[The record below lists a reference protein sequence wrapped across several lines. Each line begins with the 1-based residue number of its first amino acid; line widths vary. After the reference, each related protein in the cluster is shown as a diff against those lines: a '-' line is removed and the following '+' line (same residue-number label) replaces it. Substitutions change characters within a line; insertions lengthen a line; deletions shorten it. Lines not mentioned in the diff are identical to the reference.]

1 MLHAICYML
10 FIAADHGGYP
20 LKEEIKNFLIVEGYE
35 VVDMGNQELDLSDDY
50 PDYAVA
56 VAQKVATDENAGGIL
71 ICGTGQGMC
80 LAANK
85 VVGIRAVLAH
95 NDFTAKDAADH
106 LNANII
112 CLGGRVTDAET
123 AKKLV
128 KIWLDT
134 EFSGEERHKRRLRK
148 VEEMEE

>member
-1 MLHAICYML
+1 MLY
-10 FIAADHGGYP
+10 IAADHGGYP
-20 LKEEIKNFLIVEGYE
+20 LKEELKRFLIEDGYE
-35 VVDMGNQELDLSDDY
+35 VVDLGADELDLADDY
-50 PDYAVA
+50 PDFASKLAEQV
-56 VAQKVATDENAGGIL
+56 VQDEDAGGIL

-85 VVGIRAVLAH
+85 IAGIRAVLVH

-106 LNANII
+106 LNANVI
-112 CLGGRVTDAET
+112 CLGGRVTDPEA

-134 EFSGEERHKRRLRK
+134 EFSEEERHVRRLRK
-148 VEEMEE
+148 IEEMEE

>member
-1 MLHAICYML
+1 MLY
-10 FIAADHGGYP
+10 IAADHGGYP
-20 LKEEIKNFLIVEGYE
+20 LKEELKIFLVKEGYE
-35 VVDMGNQELDLSDDY
+35 VVDLGAEELDLADDY
-50 PDYAVA
+50 PNFAFKLAEQVTQD
-56 VAQKVATDENAGGIL
+56 KDAGGIL

-85 VVGIRAVLAH
+85 VSGIRAVLVH

-106 LNANII
+106 LDANVI
-112 CLGGRVTDAET
+112 CLGGRVTDSET

-128 KIWLDT
+128 KIWLET
-134 EFSGEERHKRRLRK
+134 EFSEDERHMRRLRK

>member
-1 MLHAICYML
+1 MLY
-10 FIAADHGGYP
+10 IAADHGGYP
-20 LKEEIKNFLIVEGYE
+20 LKEELKRFLIEEGYE
-35 VVDMGNQELDLSDDY
+35 VVDLGNEELNLVDDY
-50 PDYAVA
+50 PDFAFKLA
-56 VAQKVATDENAGGIL
+56 KQVAQDEDAGGIL

-85 VVGIRAVLAH
+85 VSGIRAVLVH

-106 LNANII
+106 LNANVI
-112 CLGGRVTDAET
+112 CFGGRITDTET

-134 EFSGEERHKRRLRK
+134 EFSGEERHVRRLRK